1 MLPEIKDI
9 LDLKKKYKLSSR
21 KLAKELN
28 DEPTSGWINQ
38 VENGKIKD
46 PSYLKIKK
54 IYEYFERLE
63 KINGDTIEGKYK
75 KIKSFNIGDDVK
87 TVSTKMAKHGF
98 SQVPIYDKN
107 KICVGMLTD
116 KIITKLAN
124 LRAENK
130 KIKQSN
136 LDPIAP
142 KIQYNDILKSVED
155 IIELYDCALVEK
167 NGKIVGI
174 LTRQDLNQELLK

>member
-1 MLPEIKDI
+1 MLPDIEDI
-9 LDLKKKYKLSSR
+9 LKLKKKHKLSSR

-28 DEPTSGWINQ
+28 DEPTFGWINK

-46 PSYLKIKK
+46 PSYLKMKK

-75 KIKSFNIGDDVK
+75 KIKSFKIGDDVK
-87 TVSTKMAKHGF
+87 TVSTIMAEHGF

-136 LDPIAP
+136 LDPINP
-142 KIQYNDILKSVED
+142 KIQHTDILKSVED
-155 IIELYDCALVEK
+155 IFELYDYVLVEK
-167 NGKIVGI
+167 KGKIVGI

>member
-1 MLPEIKDI
+1 MLPEIEDI
-9 LDLKKKYKLSSR
+9 FKLKKKYKLSSR
-21 KLAKELN
+21 RLAHELDN
-28 DEPTSGWINQ
+28 EPTFGWINK
-38 VENGKIKD
+38 VENGNIKD
-46 PSYLKIKK
+46 PSYLKMKK
-54 IYEYFERLE
+54 IYDYFERLE
-63 KINGDTIEGKYK
+63 KINGDTIEGKYN
-75 KIKSFNIGDDVK
+75 KIKSFNIGDDVR
-87 TVSTKMAKHGF
+87 TVSTKMAEYGF
-98 SQVPIYDKN
+98 SQVPIFDKN

-136 LDPIAP
+136 LDPVNP
-142 KIQYNDILKSVED
+142 KIQHDSILKSVED
-155 IIELYDCALVEK
+155 IFELYDYLLVEK

>member
-1 MLPEIKDI
+1 MLPDIEDI
-9 LDLKKKYKLSSR
+9 LKLKKKHKLSSR

-28 DEPTSGWINQ
+28 DEPTFGWINK

-46 PSYLKIKK
+46 PSYLKMKK

-75 KIKSFNIGDDVK
+75 KIKSFKIGDDVK
-87 TVSTKMAKHGF
+87 TVSTMMAKHGF

-136 LDPIAP
+136 LDPINP
-142 KIQYNDILKSVED
+142 KIQHNDILKSVED
-155 IIELYDCALVEK
+155 IFELYDYVLVEK
-167 NGKIVGI
+167 KGKIVGI